1 VVVPCL
7 HHKII
12 SSFKPRRKTEVRTL
26 TNALGL
32 KPTSEKAA
40 AAKEVAPKYTAYLAV
55 AGMLFVP
62 TSGFSANAM

>member
-1 VVVPCL
+1 
-7 HHKII
+7 
-12 SSFKPRRKTEVRTL
+12 L

-40 AAKEVAPKYTAYLAV
+40 EAKGVAPKYTAYLAV